1 MIYFLVGICGF
12 FLGFLAVFRNR
23 RKIGNFLKYGFW
35 ILREFGF
42 GIYYGLLKMWKNFK
56 IGFVVMKEIL
66 EIGIEIYHDP
76 KNVSKILKNGFKLIL
91 GILNP
96 KVKRNKNRKFI
107 KNRSRRA
114 ENRNFKKLENKM
126 DYLKQTVIL
135 KLDEENVEIVR
146 SGRSGRKGKK

>member
-42 GIYYGLLKMWKNFK
+42 GIYYGLLKMWKIIK
-56 IGFVVMKEIL
+56 IGFVVLKEIWK
-66 EIGIEIYHDP
+66 IGIEIYHCP
-76 KNVSKILKNGFKLIL
+76 KNVWKILKNGFKLIL
-91 GILNP
+91 AILNP

-114 ENRNFKKLENKM
+114 ENRSFKKLENKM
-126 DYLKQTVIL
+126 DYLKQTDIVN
-135 KLDEENVEIVR
+135 LDENVENVG
-146 SGRSGRKGKK
+146 SGDFEGKK